1 MVRSGTDGSAQLDAE
16 FIAALIKGGRTYRP
30 RPPGTAQRP
39 PQVPT
44 APDASTEL
52 STDSESAPE
61 SSSSS
66 SSEEDGLVVA
76 TGGANDL
83 LPADPQRYL
92 QVRGPELVSGT

>member
-30 RPPGTAQRP
+30 RPPGTVQRP
-39 PQVPT
+39 PQVST
-44 APDASTEL
+44 APDVSTEL

-61 SSSSS
+61 SSSS

-92 QVRGPELVSGT
+92 QVR